1 MLYYSDIQHPNRH
14 SKPLLDVATGRPLNV
29 DTLSSGELA
38 FASIAKAIVDHGCSL
53 DWVSIEELKKLL
65 DMS

>member
-1 MLYYSDIQHPNRH
+1 MLYYSDIQHPNRRP
-14 SKPLLDVATGRPLNV
+14 KPLLDVSTGHPLNI

-53 DWVSIEELKKLL
+53 DWKSIEELKELL
-65 DMS
+65 DRS